1 MAKISGKVVDIDNVP
16 LMGANVTLRSG
27 SKSGK
32 VGTTTDFDGNFNLEV
47 NDIAQSDIFEISYI
61 GFIKQ
66 NFTTEQLQDKKIV
79 LQEATTQLDEIVITG
94 TKPKNTKT
102 TPKESKLKVH
112 LTKNKYAYAGVSGLL
127 GLALILI
134 SIKKL
139 K

>member
-61 GFIKQ
+61 GFVKQ
-66 NFTTEQLQDKKIV
+66 NFTTEQLQDKKIT
-79 LQEATTQLDEIVITG
+79 LQESATELDEIVVIG

-102 TPKESKLKVH
+102 TPEESKLKVH

-134 SIKKL
+134 SIKK

>member
-134 SIKKL
+134 SIKK

>member
-66 NFTTEQLQDKKIV
+66 NFTAEQLQDKKIV

-94 TKPKNTKT
+94 TKPTNVKNTETKST
-102 TPKESKLKVH
+102 LSANLS
-112 LTKNKYAYAGVSGLL
+112 KNKYAYAGVSGLL

>member
-61 GFIKQ
+61 GFVKQ
-66 NFTTEQLQDKKIV
+66 NFTTEQLQDKKIT
-79 LQEATTQLDEIVITG
+79 LQESATELDEIVITG

-102 TPKESKLKVH
+102 TPEESKLKVH

>member
-61 GFIKQ
+61 GFVKQ
-66 NFTTEQLQDKKIV
+66 NFTIEQLQDKKIT
-79 LQEATTQLDEIVITG
+79 LQESATELDEIVITG
-94 TKPKNTKT
+94 TKPTNVKNTET
-102 TPKESKLKVH
+102 KLKISEH
-112 LTKNKYAYAGVSGLL
+112 IAKNKYAYAGVSGLL

>member
-61 GFIKQ
+61 GFVKQ
-66 NFTTEQLQDKKIV
+66 NFTTEQLQDKKIT
-79 LQEATTQLDEIVITG
+79 LQESATKLDEIVVIG

-102 TPKESKLKVH
+102 TPEESKLKVH

-134 SIKKL
+134 SIKK

>member
-47 NDIAQSDIFEISYI
+47 NDIAKSDIFEISYI

-94 TKPKNTKT
+94 TKPINVKNTETKST
-102 TPKESKLKVH
+102 LSANLS
-112 LTKNKYAYAGVSGLL
+112 KNKYAYAGVSGLL

>member
-32 VGTTTDFDGNFNLEV
+32 VGTTTDFDGNFSLE
-47 NDIAQSDIFEISYI
+47 SDSLLGTDVFEVSYV
-61 GFIKQ
+61 GFTKQ
-66 NFTTEQLQDKKIV
+66 TFTTNQLQDKKIT
-79 LQEATTQLDEIVITG
+79 LQESATELDEIVITG
-94 TKPKNTKT
+94 TKPTNVKNTET
-102 TPKESKLKVH
+102 KLKISEH
-112 LTKNKYAYAGVSGLL
+112 IAKNKYAYAGVSGLL

-134 SIKKL
+134 SIKK

>member
-61 GFIKQ
+61 GFVKQ
-66 NFTTEQLQDKKIV
+66 TFTTNQLQDKKIT
-79 LQEATTQLDEIVITG
+79 LQESATELDEIVITG

-102 TPKESKLKVH
+102 TPEESKLKVH

-134 SIKKL
+134 SIKK

>member
-16 LMGANVTLRSG
+16 LMGANVKLRCG

-79 LQEATTQLDEIVITG
+79 LQESATELDEIVITG

-102 TPKESKLKVH
+102 TPEESKLKVH

>member
-47 NDIAQSDIFEISYI
+47 NDIAKSDIFEISYI

-94 TKPKNTKT
+94 TKPINVKNTETKST
-102 TPKESKLKVH
+102 LSANLSKL
-112 LTKNKYAYAGVSGLL
+112 
-127 GLALILI
+127 
-134 SIKKL
+134 
-139 K
+139 

>member
-1 MAKISGKVVDIDNVP
+1 MKISGKIVDINNVP
-16 LMGANVTLRSG
+16 LAGTNITLRSG

-32 VGTTTDFDGNFNLEV
+32 VGTISDFDGEFFLEADSIQE
-47 NDIAQSDIFEISYI
+47 NDVFEISYI

-66 NFTTEQLQDKKIV
+66 NFIAKDLQDKKIV
-79 LQEATTQLDEIVITG
+79 LQEATTELDEIVLIG
-94 TKPKNTKT
+94 KKPIKSKNSEK
-102 TPKESKLKVH
+102 KSKLKEH
-112 LTKNKYAYAGVSGLL
+112 ITKNKYAYAGVSGLL

>member
-94 TKPKNTKT
+94 TKPTNVKNTETKST
-102 TPKESKLKVH
+102 LSANLS
-112 LTKNKYAYAGVSGLL
+112 KNKYAYAGVSGLL